1 MEATMTTETELV
13 PTADRTVGEGMLSE
27 PVALPPSSLEV
38 LTRSELET
46 QLLTARRFPRSRA
59 RFKQNVMGMIRQDVE
74 TAEACYYVLK
84 RRNADGT
91 MAKIEG
97 PSIRLAEIVKCA
109 WGNIRSGGRVLA
121 ENDREVIAQGFA
133 CDLQVNSWTAKE
145 VKRRIVGRDGRRY
158 SDDMVI
164 VTGNAAIAIA
174 ERNAIFGVIPRAMID
189 PLWHFAKK
197 VVAGSV
203 KTLAE
208 GRKRAMADC
217 KALNVSPA
225 RACAALGRLG
235 VEDLTVDDL
244 VELRGMLTAIAEGTT
259 TVDTAFPLTS
269 TSDEPT
275 ASRSEAL
282 TEQLRQRRRARS
294 DTKALEDETKG
305 GDEGTTLPPDGT
317 NDPGSE
323 PAA

>member
-1 MEATMTTETELV
+1 MTTDMELV

-46 QLLTARRFPRSRA
+46 QLLTARRFPRSLALFR
-59 RFKQNVMGMIRQDVE
+59 QNVMAMIRQDVE

-84 RRNADGT
+84 RRKPGGT
-91 MAKIEG
+91 MGKIEG

-109 WGNIRSGGRVLA
+109 WGNIRSGGRLLS
-121 ENDREVIAQGFA
+121 ETDREVVAQGFA

-145 VKRRIVGRDGRRY
+145 VKRRIVTSDGRRY

-208 GRKRAMADC
+208 GRKRAMTDC

-235 VEDLTVDDL
+235 VDDLTVEDL
-244 VELRGMLTAIAEGTT
+244 VELRGMLTAISEGTT
-259 TVDTAFPLTS
+259 TVDAAFPPTFS
-269 TSDEPT
+269 ASDEPP
-275 ASRSEAL
+275 ASRSETL
-282 TEQLRQRRRARS
+282 TEQLRQRRRAREPKAPDDDSKAESTTPPADDPSS
-294 DTKALEDETKG
+294 D
-305 GDEGTTLPPDGT
+305 PV
-317 NDPGSE
+317 S
-323 PAA
+323 